1 MKNTLAEN
9 MLRFGVKNLKETE
22 IEKLKEQAAS
32 VATEFNEA
40 EPFIQAAQRGEIKI
54 GVSQPENGFH
64 TTDGPGGYATF
75 FREPIVLWDGQVG
88 LVYAKRH
95 HTMISD
101 KIPDPNTPEGK
112 KWAAEHEAKINASAP
127 VITEVVL
134 VGDRVQSRVKKQGE
148 EIKPFE
154 YAILKFCAA
163 MMKPA
168 GFQNGAGKAFV
179 ELTRGG
185 IKPNLQNYTKAS
197 LINDINAG
205 KFGSNAKGKVEA
217 LVSGFKLV

>member
-9 MLRFGVKNLKETE
+9 MLRFGVKNLQETE
-22 IEKLKEQAAS
+22 IEKLKEQAA
-32 VATEFNEA
+32 VATKEFNEA

-54 GVSQPENGFH
+54 GVSRPENGFN
-64 TTDGPGGYATF
+64 TTDGPGYATF
-75 FREPIVLWDGQVG
+75 FRDPIVLWDGQVG

-101 KIPDPNTPEGK
+101 KIPDPNTPAGK
-112 KWAAEHEAKINASAP
+112 KWHSEHETKINASAP
-127 VITEVVL
+127 IITEVVL
-134 VGDRVQSRVKKQGE
+134 VGDRVQSRVKNPGE

-154 YAILKFCAA
+154 YTILKFCAA

-179 ELTRGG
+179 ELTNGG

-205 KFGSNAKGKVEA
+205 KFGPNAKGKVEA